1 MSMNARSFEFLRLD
15 RTHIATPLAD
25 AVLNEADRRGAR
37 RVAVVASGTLSRSTP
52 VIDEL
57 EAVLGPR
64 SASRFD
70 TVAAHAPRSSVFA
83 VVDFIR
89 STGADLVVTVGGGS
103 PLDTVK
109 TALVALAEGL
119 TEPDQLEAFAITTG
133 PDGERI
139 TPPVGSPPL
148 RQIAAPTT
156 LTGADF
162 SDLAGCVDEATQRK
176 QLFSG
181 AEIGPAAIILD
192 PAITVHTPMD
202 LWLSSGIRA
211 LDHAVETL
219 CSSAPEP
226 LADAG
231 ALHAIRL
238 LSRGLPATKADP
250 DDLDA
255 RLECQQA
262 VGLACAGLNRV
273 PYGASHGLGHQLG
286 AVFGMSHGHTS
297 CVMMP
302 HVMAHNLPGTG
313 EAQQWIA
320 EAMGRPDV
328 PASVAVA
335 DLIAQLELPTRLRDA
350 GGTHDG
356 LATIAEGSIA
366 HPWITGNAVPFTS
379 TDELLGLLERAY

>member
-1 MSMNARSFEFLRLD
+1 MMMQPRTFELLRLD
-15 RTHIATPLAD
+15 RTHIATPLSD
-25 AVLNEADRRGAR
+25 AVLDEADRRGAR
-37 RVAVVASGTLSRSTP
+37 RVAIVASGTLSRSTS
-52 VIDEL
+52 VIDDL
-57 EAVLGPR
+57 EAALGPR
-64 SASRFD
+64 SVGRFD
-70 TVAAHAPRSSVFA
+70 SVAAHAPRSSVFA
-83 VVDFIR
+83 VVDLLR
-89 STGADLVVTVGGGS
+89 ATDADLVVTVGGGS

-162 SDLAGCVDEATQRK
+162 SDLAGCVDEATHRK

-192 PAITVHTPMD
+192 PAITVHTPME

-238 LSRGLPATKADP
+238 LARGLPATKADP

-302 HVMAHNLPGTG
+302 HVMAHNLPATR
-313 EAQQWIA
+313 EAQRLIA

-328 PASVAVA
+328 PTSVAVGELVA
-335 DLIAQLELPTRLRDA
+335 RLGLPTRLRDA
-350 GGTHDG
+350 GATRE
-356 LATIAEGSIA
+356 LLPTIAEGSIT
-366 HPWITGNAVPFTS
+366 HPWITGNAVPITS
-379 TDELLGLLERAY
+379 SDDLLGLLERAY

>member
-1 MSMNARSFEFLRLD
+1 MNPRSFEFLRLD
-15 RTHIATPLAD
+15 RTHIATPLCD
-25 AVLNEADRRGAR
+25 AVLTEADLRGAD
-37 RVAVVASGTLSRSTP
+37 RVAVVASGTLSRSTS
-52 VIDEL
+52 VIDDL
-57 EAVLGPR
+57 EAALGAR
-64 SASRFD
+64 GVGRFD
-70 TVAAHAPRSSVFA
+70 SVEAHAPRSSVFE
-83 VVDFIR
+83 VVEFLRATD
-89 STGADLVVTVGGGS
+89 ADLVVTVGGGS

-119 TEPDQLEAFAITTG
+119 TESDQLEAFAITTG

-139 TPPVGSPPL
+139 TPAVGSPPL

-162 SDLAGCVDEATQRK
+162 SDLAGCVDEPTQRK

-192 PAITVHTPMD
+192 PAITVYTPMD

-238 LSRGLPATKADP
+238 LSRGLPSTKADP
-250 DDLDA
+250 DDLEA

-302 HVMAHNLPGTG
+302 HVMAHNEPATG
-313 EAQQWIA
+313 EAQRLIA
-320 EAMGRPDV
+320 TAMGRPDD
-328 PASVAVA
+328 PAGVAVGE
-335 DLIAQLELPTRLRDA
+335 LIAALGLPTRLRDA
-350 GGTHDG
+350 G
-356 LATIAEGSIA
+356 ATEDQLRTVAEGSIA
-366 HPWITGNAVPFTS
+366 HPWITGNAVPITS
-379 TDELLGLLERAY
+379 TDELLGLLEQAF

>member
-1 MSMNARSFEFLRLD
+1 MSMTPRSFEFLRLD
-15 RTHIATPLAD
+15 RTHIATPLAE
-25 AVLNEADRRGAR
+25 AVLSEAERREAQR
-37 RVAVVASGTLSRSTP
+37 IAVVASGTLSRHTS
-52 VIDEL
+52 VIDDL
-57 EAVLGPR
+57 EEALGTR
-64 SASRFD
+64 SVARFD
-70 TVAAHAPRSSVFA
+70 AVEAHAPRASVFA
-83 VVDFIR
+83 IVDHLR
-89 STGADLVVTVGGGS
+89 TTKADLVVTVGGGS
-103 PLDTVK
+103 PLDAVK

-139 TPPVGSPPL
+139 TPRVGSPPL
-148 RQIAAPTT
+148 RQIAASTT

-162 SDLAGCVDEATQRK
+162 SDLAGSVDEATQRK

-192 PAITVHTPMD
+192 PTITVHTPMD

-211 LDHAVETL
+211 FDHAVETL

-231 ALHAIRL
+231 AIHAIRL
-238 LSRGLPATKADP
+238 LSRGLRATKSDP
-250 DDLDA
+250 DDLQA
-255 RLECQQA
+255 RLECQLA

-302 HVMAHNLPGTG
+302 HVMAHNLPATG
-313 EAQQWIA
+313 EAQRMIA
-320 EAMGRPDV
+320 EAMGRPNT
-328 PASVAVA
+328 PASVAVGE
-335 DLIAQLELPTRLRDA
+335 LIAELGLPTRLRDA
-350 GGTHDG
+350 GGTRD
-356 LATIAEGSIA
+356 LLPTIATGSIA
-366 HPWITGNAVPFTS
+366 HPWVTGNAVPITS
-379 TDELLGLLERAY
+379 SEQLVELLERAY

>member
-1 MSMNARSFEFLRLD
+1 MHSRSFEFLRLD
-15 RTHIATPLAD
+15 RTHIGTPLAA
-25 AVLNEADRRGAR
+25 AVLAEAGLRGAQR
-37 RVAVVASGTLSRSTP
+37 IAVVCSGTLSRSTS
-52 VIDEL
+52 VIDDL
-57 EAVLGPR
+57 EAALGQR
-64 SASRFD
+64 SVGRFD
-70 TVAAHAPRSSVFA
+70 SVIAHAPRESVFA
-83 VVDFIR
+83 IVDDLR
-89 STGADLVVTVGGGS
+89 ATEADLVVTVGGGS
-103 PLDTVK
+103 PLDAVK

-119 TEPDQLEAFAITTG
+119 TEPDELEAYAITTG
-133 PDGERI
+133 PDGERV
-139 TPPVGSPPL
+139 TPLVGSPPL

-192 PAITVHTPMD
+192 PSITVHTPMD

-238 LSRGLPATKADP
+238 LSKGLPATKADP
-250 DDLDA
+250 ADLDA

-302 HVMAHNLPGTG
+302 HVMAHNLPATG
-313 EAQQWIA
+313 EAQQLIA
-320 EAMGRPDV
+320 DAMGRPDV

-335 DLIAQLELPTRLRDA
+335 EFIAALGLPTRLRDA
-350 GGTHDG
+350 GGT
-356 LATIAEGSIA
+356 LEQLPTIAEGSIA
-366 HPWITGNAVPFTS
+366 HPWVTGNAVPITS
-379 TDELLGLLERAY
+379 SDELLALLERAY

>member
-1 MSMNARSFEFLRLD
+1 MTERSFEFLRLD
-15 RTHIATPLAD
+15 RTHIGTPLAD
-25 AVLNEADRRGAR
+25 AVLDEADRRGAQ
-37 RVAVVASGTLSRSTP
+37 RVAVVASGTLSRKTA
-52 VIDEL
+52 VIDDL
-57 EAVLGPR
+57 ESALGAR
-64 SASRFD
+64 SVGRFD
-70 TVAAHAPRSSVFA
+70 DVAAHAPRESVFA
-83 VVDFIR
+83 VADHLR
-89 STGADLVVTVGGGS
+89 STNADLVVTVGGGS
-103 PLDTVK
+103 PLDAVK
-109 TALVALAEGL
+109 TALVVLAEGL
-119 TEPDQLEAFAITTG
+119 TETDQLEAFAITTG

-139 TPPVGSPPL
+139 TPSVASPPL

-162 SDLAGCVDEATQRK
+162 SDLAGCVDEPTQRK

-192 PAITVHTPMD
+192 PAITVHTPAD
-202 LWLSSGIRA
+202 LWLSSGVRA

-238 LSRGLPATKADP
+238 LSRGLPKTAADP
-250 DDLDA
+250 GDLDA
-255 RLECQQA
+255 RLECQLA

-286 AVFGMSHGHTS
+286 AVCGMSHGHTS

-302 HVMAHNLPGTG
+302 HVMAHNLPATS
-313 EAQQWIA
+313 EAQRLIA

-335 DLIAQLELPTRLRDA
+335 ELIAALGMPTRLRDA
-350 GGTHDG
+350 G
-356 LATIAEGSIA
+356 ATREDLPVIAEGSIA
-366 HPWITGNAVPFTS
+366 HPWITGNAVPLRS
-379 TDELLGLLERAY
+379 TDELLELLERAY

>member
-1 MSMNARSFEFLRLD
+1 MIAARTFEFLRLD
-15 RTHIATPLAD
+15 RTHIATPLVD
-25 AVLNEADRRGAR
+25 AVVDEARRRGVER
-37 RVAVVASGTLSRSTP
+37 ILVVASGTLSRSTP
-52 VIDEL
+52 VIDGL
-57 EAVLGPR
+57 EAALGER
-64 SASRFD
+64 SVGRFD
-70 TVAAHAPRSSVFA
+70 SVKEHAPRESVFA
-83 VVDFIR
+83 IVDR
-89 STGADLVVTVGGGS
+89 VRATDADLVVTVGGGS
-103 PLDTVK
+103 PLDAVK
-109 TALVALAEGL
+109 TALAALAEGL
-119 TEPDQLEAFAITTG
+119 TEPDQLERLAITTG
-133 PDGERI
+133 PAGERV
-139 TPPVGSPPL
+139 TPAIGSPPL

-162 SDLAGCVDEATQRK
+162 SDLAGCVDEASQRK

-238 LSRGLPATKADP
+238 LSRALPATKDDP

-255 RLECQQA
+255 RLECQLA

-286 AVFGMSHGHTS
+286 AVLGMSHGHTS

-302 HVMAHNLPGTG
+302 HVMAHNLTATEQVQGF
-313 EAQQWIA
+313 IA
-320 EAMGRPDV
+320 DAMGRPDT
-328 PASVAVA
+328 PASVAVGELIASLGLPTTLREAGA
-335 DLIAQLELPTRLRDA
+335 DLDDLP
-350 GGTHDG
+350 
-356 LATIAEGSIA
+356 TIAEGSIA
-366 HPWITGNAVPFTS
+366 HPWITGNAVPFRS
-379 TDELLGLLERAY
+379 AAELLSLLEKAY

>member
-1 MSMNARSFEFLRLD
+1 M
-15 RTHIATPLAD
+15 
-25 AVLNEADRRGAR
+25 
-37 RVAVVASGTLSRSTP
+37 
-52 VIDEL
+52 
-57 EAVLGPR
+57 
-64 SASRFD
+64 
-70 TVAAHAPRSSVFA
+70 FA
-83 VVDFIR
+83 VVEFVRATD
-89 STGADLVVTVGGGS
+89 ADLIVTVGGGS

-109 TALVALAEGL
+109 TALVAIAEGL
-119 TEPDQLEAFAITTG
+119 TDPDQLEAFAISTG

-162 SDLAGCVDEATQRK
+162 SDLAGCVDESTQRK

-192 PAITVHTPMD
+192 PTITVHTPMD

-211 LDHAVETL
+211 FDHAVETL

-238 LSRGLPATKADP
+238 LSHGLPATKADP

-255 RLECQQA
+255 RLTCQQA

-286 AVFGMSHGHTS
+286 AVFDMSHGHTS

-302 HVMAHNLPGTG
+302 HVMAHNLPATT
-313 EAQQWIA
+313 EAQRLIA
-320 EAMGRPDV
+320 EAMGRPGT
-328 PASVAVA
+328 PASAAVA
-335 DLIAQLELPTRLRDA
+335 ELIADLGLPTRLRDA
-350 GGTHDG
+350 GGTADQ
-356 LATIAEGSIA
+356 LRTVAEGSIA
-366 HPWITGNAVPFTS
+366 DPWITGNSVPINS
-379 TDELLGLLERAY
+379 SDELLGLLEQKF

>member
-1 MSMNARSFEFLRLD
+1 MNSRTFESLRLD
-15 RTHIATPLAD
+15 RTHIDTPVAV
-25 AVLNEADRRGAR
+25 AVLDEAERRRAQR
-37 RVAVVASGTLSRSTP
+37 ILIVASGTLSRSTP

-57 EAVLGPR
+57 EAALGAR
-64 SASRFD
+64 SVGRFD
-70 TVAAHAPRSSVFA
+70 SVREHAPRESVFA
-83 VVDFIR
+83 IVDRVR
-89 STGADLVVTVGGGS
+89 STDADLIVTVGGGS
-103 PLDTVK
+103 PLDAVK
-109 TALVALAEGL
+109 TALAALAEGL
-119 TEPDQLEAFAITTG
+119 TEPEQLEPFAITTG

-139 TPPVGSPPL
+139 TPAVGSPPL
-148 RQIAAPTT
+148 RQVAAPTT

-211 LDHAVETL
+211 FDHAVETL

-238 LSRGLPATKADP
+238 LSRALPATKADP
-250 DDLDA
+250 GDLDA
-255 RLECQQA
+255 RLECQLA

-286 AVFGMSHGHTS
+286 AVLGMSHGHTS

-302 HVMAHNLPGTG
+302 YVMAHNLSATAEP
-313 EAQQWIA
+313 QRLIA
-320 EAMGRPDV
+320 DAMGRAGA
-328 PASVAVA
+328 PASVAVSE
-335 DLIAQLELPTRLRDA
+335 LIASLGLPTRLRDA
-350 GGTHDG
+350 GATPDH
-356 LATIAEGSIA
+356 LPTIAQGSIV
-366 HPWITGNAVPFTS
+366 HPWVTGNAVPFTS
-379 TDELLGLLERAY
+379 PDQLLELLEAAY

>member
-1 MSMNARSFEFLRLD
+1 MNSRAFEFLRLD
-15 RTHIATPLAD
+15 RTHIATPVGD
-25 AVLNEADRRGAR
+25 AVLAEAERRASQR
-37 RVAVVASGTLSRSTP
+37 ILLVASGTLSRSTS
-52 VIDEL
+52 VIDDL
-57 EAVLGPR
+57 EARLGER
-64 SASRFD
+64 SVGRFD
-70 TVAAHAPRSSVFA
+70 SVREHAPRSSVFEI
-83 VVDFIR
+83 VDRVR
-89 STGADLVVTVGGGS
+89 STDADLIVTVGGGS
-103 PLDTVK
+103 PLDAVK
-109 TALVALAEGL
+109 TALAALAEGL
-119 TEPDQLEAFAITTG
+119 TEPDQLEPLAITTG
-133 PDGERI
+133 PDGERV
-139 TPPVGSPPL
+139 TPAIGSPPL

-162 SDLAGCVDEATQRK
+162 SDLAGCVDEATHRK

-192 PAITVHTPMD
+192 PTITVHTPMD

-238 LSRGLPATKADP
+238 LARGLPATKADP

-255 RLECQQA
+255 RLECQLA

-286 AVFGMSHGHTS
+286 AVLGMSHGHTS

-302 HVMAHNLPGTG
+302 HVMAHNLPATG
-313 EAQQWIA
+313 EAQRLIA
-320 EAMGRPDV
+320 DALGRPDI
-328 PASVAVA
+328 PASEAAA
-335 DLIAQLELPTRLRDA
+335 DLIASLGLPTTLRDA
-350 GGTHDG
+350 GATPEH
-356 LATIAEGSIA
+356 LPTIAEGSIA
-366 HPWITGNAVPFTS
+366 HPWITGNAVPFAS
-379 TDELLGLLERAY
+379 AGELLELLELAY

>member
-1 MSMNARSFEFLRLD
+1 MNSRTFEFLRLD
-15 RTHIATPLAD
+15 RTHIATPLAA
-25 AVLNEADRRGAR
+25 AVVDEAGRRGAQR
-37 RVAVVASGTLSRSTP
+37 ILVVASGTLSRLTP
-52 VIDEL
+52 VIDDL
-57 EAVLGPR
+57 EAALG
-64 SASRFD
+64 SGAVGRFD
-70 TVAAHAPRSSVFA
+70 SVKEHSPRESVFGI
-83 VVDFIR
+83 VDR
-89 STGADLVVTVGGGS
+89 VRVTDADLVVTVGGGS
-103 PLDTVK
+103 PLDAVK
-109 TALVALAEGL
+109 TALAALAEGL
-119 TEPDQLEAFAITTG
+119 TEPEQLEPFAITTG
-133 PDGERI
+133 PDGEQI
-139 TPPVGSPPL
+139 TPAIGSPPL

-162 SDLAGCVDEATQRK
+162 SDLAGCVDEATHRK

-192 PAITVHTPMD
+192 PGITVHTPMD

-238 LSRGLPATKADP
+238 LSRGLPASKADP

-255 RLECQQA
+255 RLECQLA

-286 AVFGMSHGHTS
+286 AVLGMSHGHTS

-302 HVMAHNLPGTG
+302 HVMAHNLPATA
-313 EAQQWIA
+313 EAQRLIA
-320 EAMGRPDV
+320 DAMGRTDT
-328 PASVAVA
+328 PAGVAVGEF
-335 DLIAQLELPTRLRDA
+335 IASLGLPTRLRDA
-350 GGTHDG
+350 GATPEH
-356 LATIAEGSIA
+356 LPTIAEGSIA

-379 TDELLGLLERAY
+379 PDDLLELLENAY